1 LSFGRQ
7 GGKGDTVTA
16 IVVVV
21 LVALFVAWLLDKAL
35 AAASAR
41 RNVTRSIADA
51 IARTNEYALRQRVNQ
66 NQQARRGT
74 SSAAQHT
81 SGDSR

>member
-41 RNVTRSIADA
+41 RNVTRSIRDA
-51 IARTNEYALRQRVNQ
+51 IARTNEYALRHRINTNVAAN
-66 NQQARRGT
+66 RRRA
-74 SSAAQHT
+74 S
-81 SGDSR
+81 